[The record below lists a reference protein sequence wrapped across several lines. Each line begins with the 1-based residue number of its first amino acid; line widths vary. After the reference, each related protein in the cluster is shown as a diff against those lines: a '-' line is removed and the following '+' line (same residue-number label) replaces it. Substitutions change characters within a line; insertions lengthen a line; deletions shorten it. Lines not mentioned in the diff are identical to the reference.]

1 MIKGKISQ
9 TMIKAIPNIESRVKL
24 LQSKTTTITDILRMS
39 ESDSNYE
46 SSIIMCEKSAYDEYV
61 KV

>member
-1 MIKGKISQ
+1 
-9 TMIKAIPNIESRVKL
+9 MIKAIPNIESRVKL

>member
-1 MIKGKISQ
+1 MIKGKISK

-46 SSIIMCEKSAYDEYV
+46 SSIIMCEKVLMMSIC
-61 KV
+61 